1 MKVRGIRGAIRV
13 EDNTA
18 EAILR
23 ASRRL
28 LQEMVRANAVEP
40 EEVAAVIFTCTPDL
54 NATFPAEAARDMGWN
69 RVPLLCG
76 QEMDVPGAMT
86 RVLRV
91 LMLVNTSLPQE
102 EIVHVY
108 LGEAEKLRPDLNSA
122 Q

>member
-1 MKVRGIRGAIRV
+1 MRGIRGAIRV